1 MSKKFKLLINGEW
14 RSTARELEV
23 RSPYDGALAGVTYQG
38 GISELTEAL
47 DGAHSA
53 FQTLRGWP
61 AYKRAEAIGA
71 VVAGLRARMDEIAA
85 VISMEAGKPVKD
97 SRSEVGRAI
106 NTFQIALEETK
117 RLEGSLIPL
126 DLMEGSEG
134 RFGLV
139 KRFPVGPVLGI
150 TPFNFPLNLV
160 AHKVAPCMA
169 CSNPVIVKPASKT
182 PLTALLL
189 AEIIDEAGWPAGGVN
204 VVPCPG
210 EVAEGLLGDERLKKL
225 SFTGSPAV
233 GWRLKSRA
241 GRMRVT
247 LELGGNAGVVVTEDA
262 DLEYAAK
269 RSIAGA
275 FSYAGQVCISLQRIY
290 VHASVFDEFKRIFLE
305 GCAAL
310 KLGDPMDEATDV
322 GPLIDTKA
330 IERIG
335 AWVDEAVKEGA
346 EILTGGK
353 CSGSIFPPTVLTNT
367 RASMKVSSEEVFGPV
382 VTLESYESFEEA
394 IAEVNS
400 GPYGLQAGVFTRDIS
415 RAFYAFERLDVG
427 GVIVNDIPTYRAD
440 NMPYGGVKMSGF
452 GREGV
457 RYAIEEMT
465 ELKVLVLKNG

>member
-14 RSTARELEV
+14 RSTAKELEV
-23 RSPYDGALAGVTYQG
+23 FSPYDGALAGVTYQG
-38 GISELTEAL
+38 GPRELKEAL
-47 DGAHSA
+47 DGAQSA
-53 FQTLRGWP
+53 FETLREWP
-61 AYKRAEAIGA
+61 AYKRATVIGA
-71 VVAGLRARMDEIAA
+71 VVAGLRARTEEIAA

-117 RLEGSLIPL
+117 RLEGSLMPL

-210 EVAEGLLGDERLKKL
+210 EVAETLLKDERLKKL

-262 DLEYAAK
+262 DIEYAAK
-269 RSIAGA
+269 RCIAGA

-290 VHASVFDEFKRIFLE
+290 VHTSVFDDFKRVFLD

-322 GPLIDTKA
+322 GPVIDTMA
-330 IERIG
+330 LERIG

-353 CSGSIFPPTVLTNT
+353 PSGSIFPPTVLTGT
-367 RASMKVSSEEVFGPV
+367 RPSMKVSSEEVFGPV
-382 VTLESYESFEEA
+382 VTLEAYDRFEEA
-394 IAEVNS
+394 VATVNS

-427 GVIVNDIPTYRAD
+427 GVIVNDIPSYRAD